1 VKGGITLHSAGGLRI
16 NCRSILWVELF
27 HLVTKNEGVKW
38 LNSLFRKIPQRTRT
52 LVFTCLF
59 GLVASFGAVAFQLV
73 ISWIYNIGFLHAS
86 KGPHFVW
93 ISLAFISGASLI
105 SGWLL
110 TCFCPEAAGSG
121 IPQLKL
127 AFWKDF
133 GHTPKR
139 IACVKFIAG
148 TLSIGGGM
156 SLGREGPSVQIGGNL
171 ASTLAGVLG
180 VSKQNK
186 RTAAA
191 AGAAAGLAAAFN
203 APLAG
208 VAFVLEE
215 ILEDLNSRLL
225 GPVLLAA
232 VIGAF
237 VVHACIGPQPAFG
250 VPEIGDPTWR
260 AYLLIPV
267 SAALS
272 ALVGV
277 LFQRWTLSL
286 RLAAK
291 KFHVIPRVFHQFFGA
306 LLSWV
311 IGIFVFYGTG
321 KLGVF
326 SLGYDDLQQ
335 VLNSNLA
342 WEVAG
347 VLCVAKLASTIL
359 CYGTGGCGGIFSPN
373 LFFGGM
379 CGAVIAGIGSH
390 FFALT
395 DSGRLLLVVGGMS
408 ACLGAVVMAPV
419 TAILIIFEMTH
430 QFALIP
436 GLMLAG
442 LVSQLVARSL
452 NHANFYEEI
461 LIQDGHRMEHIIPPR
476 DLKSW
481 QNLPVSA
488 IANFNPVVVEDLGE
502 SALAELLE
510 RAPYRYFPVVE
521 NGKLKGLLARSEIE
535 EAALERRPVHLL
547 PFTITS
553 PGKTIRESQ
562 DALVESVTGVLI
574 LTDNS
579 ESRPLAILTL
589 HDLLRTQMAMS
600 DREG

>member
-1 VKGGITLHSAGGLRI
+1 
-16 NCRSILWVELF
+16 
-27 HLVTKNEGVKW
+27 
-38 LNSLFRKIPQRTRT
+38 
-52 LVFTCLF
+52 
-59 GLVASFGAVAFQLV
+59 
-73 ISWIYNIGFLHAS
+73 
-86 KGPHFVW
+86 
-93 ISLAFISGASLI
+93 
-105 SGWLL
+105 
-110 TCFCPEAAGSG
+110 
-121 IPQLKL
+121 
-127 AFWKDF
+127 
-133 GHTPKR
+133 
-139 IACVKFIAG
+139 
-148 TLSIGGGM
+148 
-156 SLGREGPSVQIGGNL
+156 
-171 ASTLAGVLG
+171 
-180 VSKQNK
+180 
-186 RTAAA
+186 
-191 AGAAAGLAAAFN
+191 
-203 APLAG
+203 
-208 VAFVLEE
+208 
-215 ILEDLNSRLL
+215 
-225 GPVLLAA
+225 
-232 VIGAF
+232 
-237 VVHACIGPQPAFG
+237 
-250 VPEIGDPTWR
+250 
-260 AYLLIPV
+260 
-267 SAALS
+267 
-272 ALVGV
+272 
-277 LFQRWTLSL
+277 
-286 RLAAK
+286 
-291 KFHVIPRVFHQFFGA
+291 
-306 LLSWV
+306 
-311 IGIFVFYGTG
+311 
-321 KLGVF
+321 
-326 SLGYDDLQQ
+326 
-335 VLNSNLA
+335 
-342 WEVAG
+342 
-347 VLCVAKLASTIL
+347 
-359 CYGTGGCGGIFSPN
+359 
-373 LFFGGM
+373 
-379 CGAVIAGIGSH
+379 
-390 FFALT
+390 
-395 DSGRLLLVVGGMS
+395 LLVVGGMS